1 MIITFLMSWRLGMC
15 LVCLCRPTLLLNYLQ
30 SPVRV
35 AGNYTGRFANAK
47 EKQENLK
54 ALFTTPRTP
63 GRQAEKALCAW
74 GLRLHLQPKGWKS
87 E

>member
-1 MIITFLMSWRLGMC
+1 
-15 LVCLCRPTLLLNYLQ
+15 
-30 SPVRV
+30 V